1 MNTTGTIEAQATK
14 DTSYGAPIETHAEKS
29 VERVRTCLWLS
40 SAPHS
45 TVGPD
50 VKSTERRHRLATTA
64 GYFATMVALGLAF
77 AVIGPTL
84 AGLARQTHSDIGE
97 IGILFSALS
106 VGSFLGSLLSGQ
118 WFDRLPGHRVL
129 AIAVALLAV
138 LVACVPSTSTLS
150 ALALTMLLMGAATAT
165 LDVGVNTLLLWS
177 YRHRVGGVINAL
189 HFCFGL
195 GALIAPAIVAGSI
208 RTVGDF
214 AVAYWVL
221 AAAIAPIA
229 LCFIWLPAPPSPVR
243 ATTHFALPMDR
254 RLVMSIATLFALYV
268 AAEAGYGGWIAT
280 YAAMVGLADPANAAL
295 LTSAFWGM
303 LTIGRLIAIPLAN
316 RYRADTVIAVD
327 LTAAIVCVGAMLMD
341 PESATTLWIATCLLG
356 MSLASIFPMLLMFA
370 GERMTVTGRSTS
382 WYMAGG
388 SAGGLVVPWLI
399 GRMFA
404 PFGPAVLL
412 WAVIIDLLATTLLF
426 VVTTRRSPRHHG
438 IGGETVNSQN

>member
-1 MNTTGTIEAQATK
+1 MDPGV
-14 DTSYGAPIETHAEKS
+14 S
-29 VERVRTCLWLS
+29 
-40 SAPHS
+40 
-45 TVGPD
+45 
-50 VKSTERRHRLATTA
+50 STERRNKFATTA

-84 AGLARQTHSDIGE
+84 AGLARQTRSDIGD

-106 VGSFLGSLLSGQ
+106 VGSFLGSLLSGR

-129 AIAVALLAV
+129 AVAVALLAV
-138 LVACVPSTSTLS
+138 LVACVPSMRTLS

-195 GALIAPAIVAGSI
+195 GALIAPAIVAWSI

-214 AVAYWVL
+214 SVAYWLL

-229 LCFIWLPAPPSPVR
+229 LCFIWLQAPRTPIR
-243 ATTHFALPMDR
+243 ATSRFALPIDR
-254 RLVMSIATLFALYV
+254 RLVIAIATLFALYV

-303 LTIGRLIAIPLAN
+303 LTVGRLIAIPLAS
-316 RYRADTVIAVD
+316 RYRADAVIAVD
-327 LTAAIVCVGAMLMD
+327 LAAAVACVGAMLLD
-341 PESATTLWIATCLLG
+341 PESTTTLWVATCLLG
-356 MSLASIFPMLLMFA
+356 LSLASIFPMLLMFA
-370 GERMTVTGRSTS
+370 GQRMTVTGRSTS

-399 GRMFA
+399 GRMFD
-404 PFGPAVLL
+404 PFGPQVLL

-426 VVTTRRSPRHHG
+426 VVTATTSRRDDG
-438 IGGETVNSQN
+438 IRGETVNAPI

>member
-1 MNTTGTIEAQATK
+1 
-14 DTSYGAPIETHAEKS
+14 
-29 VERVRTCLWLS
+29 
-40 SAPHS
+40 
-45 TVGPD
+45 
-50 VKSTERRHRLATTA
+50 
-64 GYFATMVALGLAF
+64 MVALGLAF

-84 AGLARQTHSDIGE
+84 AGLARQTGSDIGE

-106 VGSFLGSLLSGQ
+106 VGGFLGSLLSGR

-129 AIAVALLAV
+129 AIAVALLAL

-150 ALALTMLLMGAATAT
+150 TLALTMLLVGAATAT

-177 YRHRVGGVINAL
+177 HRDRVGGVMNAL

-195 GALIAPAIVAGSI
+195 GALIAPAIVAWSI
-208 RTVGDF
+208 RTADDF
-214 AVAYWVL
+214 AVAYWLL

-229 LCFIWLPAPPSPVR
+229 LCFMWLQAPPTPIS
-243 ATTHFALPMDR
+243 ATTHFALRINR

-280 YAAMVGLADPANAAL
+280 YATMVGLADPANAAL

-316 RYRADTVIAVD
+316 RYRADAVIAVD
-327 LTAAIVCVGAMLMD
+327 LAAAVACVGAMLLA
-341 PESATTLWIATCLLG
+341 PESTTTLWVATCLLG
-356 MSLASIFPMLLMFA
+356 ISLASIFPMLLMFA

-399 GRMFA
+399 GRMFE
-404 PFGPAVLL
+404 PFGPQVLL
-412 WAVIIDLLATTLLF
+412 WAVIVDLLATMLLF
-426 VVTTRRSPRHHG
+426 VVTTSRRDHG
-438 IGGETVNSQN
+438 IRGETVNAPT